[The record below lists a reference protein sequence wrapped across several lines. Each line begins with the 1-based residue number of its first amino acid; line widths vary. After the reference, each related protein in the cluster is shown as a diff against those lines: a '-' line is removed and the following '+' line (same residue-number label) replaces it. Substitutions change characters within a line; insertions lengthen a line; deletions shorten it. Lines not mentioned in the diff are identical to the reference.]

1 MRTVKFRVA
10 LTAFILVTLRFPAA
24 GEDENANTPLTPLAF
39 LTAHEWTAKL
49 PDAPDGKI
57 RSIHA
62 RFTWTENRQAIR
74 IDNHFIVD
82 GKPTPYVDGLYVWN
96 PQKRVIAFWYT
107 DADGTLSEGT
117 VTLTEGKLIHEFQQ
131 DHRDGKTEAFVARV
145 TPLPGGEG
153 WDNEILA
160 RKAES
165 LTPVVKV
172 RYLADGG
179 R

>member
-1 MRTVKFRVA
+1 MRTVKFFAA
-10 LTAFILVTLRFPAA
+10 LTLFILVVLRFSVV
-24 GEDENANTPLTPLAF
+24 GEDENANAPLTPLAF

-49 PDAPDGKI
+49 PDAADGKI

-74 IDNHFIVD
+74 IDNHFMVD
-82 GKPTPYVDGLYVWN
+82 GKATPYVNGLYVWN
-96 PQKRVIAFWYT
+96 PLKRVIAFWYT
-107 DADGTLSEGT
+107 DADGTFSEGT
-117 VTLTEGKLIHEFQQ
+117 VTLADGKLIHEFQQ
-131 DHRDGKTEAFVARV
+131 DHRDGKTETFVARV

-160 RKAES
+160 RKADT

-172 RYLADGG
+172 RYLPDSG

>member
-1 MRTVKFRVA
+1 MRTVKFFLS
-10 LTAFILVTLRFPAA
+10 LTAVTIVALRFPAA
-24 GEDENANTPLTPLAF
+24 AEDENANTPLSPLAF

-49 PDAPDGKI
+49 PDAPDGKV

-62 RFTWTENRQAIR
+62 RFTWTENHQAIR
-74 IDNHFIVD
+74 IDNDFIVD
-82 GKPTPYVDGLYVWN
+82 GKATPYVNGLYVWH

-117 VTLTEGKLIHEFQQ
+117 VTLSDGKLVHEFQQ
-131 DHRDGKTEAFVARV
+131 DHRDGKTEGFVARV
-145 TPLPGGEG
+145 SPLPRGEG

-160 RKAES
+160 RKAEG
-165 LTPVVKV
+165 LTPMVKV
-172 RYLADGG
+172 RYLPDAG